1 MEDEEEALFS
11 GKEGSG
17 SAVEEDGDEEIGFV
31 VLDELEEEG
40 GTDVVAPMKVVLAG
54 TGVCGTGTCGVLL
67 SNLCFKYWIRILF
80 LSLVL
85 YLSLMALLVF
95 ARHELQMYRG
105 KNPYKS
111 SPSCGEES
119 WLL

>member
-1 MEDEEEALFS
+1 VEDEEEALFS

-17 SAVEEDGDEEIGFV
+17 SAVEEDDDEEIGFV

-54 TGVCGTGTCGVLL
+54 TGVCGEGTCGVLL